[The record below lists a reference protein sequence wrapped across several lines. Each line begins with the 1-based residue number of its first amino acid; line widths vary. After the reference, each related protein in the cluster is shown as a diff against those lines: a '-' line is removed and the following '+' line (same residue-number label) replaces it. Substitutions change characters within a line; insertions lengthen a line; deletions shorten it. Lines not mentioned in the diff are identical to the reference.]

1 MENISEFDHEFA
13 RNAAAEAGKLLLKTR
28 EEASHSSMP
37 AEELGSAGDAL
48 SNELLIEMISKTFP
62 DDAII
67 SEEDTE
73 DPIRH
78 TKDRVWIIDPLDG
91 TREYCIEGRSDW
103 AVHVALVH
111 AENPVAA
118 AVSLP
123 SLGQTFSTQ
132 EPQTPPTSSGKVKV
146 VCSRTRT
153 VPVAEFISDQ
163 LGGKLLFMGSAG
175 AKAMAVL
182 TGNADIYVHA
192 GGQYEWDSCA
202 PVAVALAAGAHA
214 SRLDGSPLIYNQK
227 NLYVPDLLI
236 CRKELANT
244 VLTLLN

>member
-1 MENISEFDHEFA
+1 MGNISEFDHVFA
-13 RNAAAEAGKLLLKTR
+13 KNAAEEAGKLLLKIR
-28 EEASHSSMP
+28 RDAQNSSIAPEEIGSIGDHQSH
-37 AEELGSAGDAL
+37 
-48 SNELLIEMISKTFP
+48 ELLVEMISETYP
-62 DDAII
+62 DDAIL
-67 SEEDTE
+67 SEEGTDNLT
-73 DPIRH
+73 RLG
-78 TKDRVWIIDPLDG
+78 KDRVWIIDPLDG

-111 AENPVAA
+111 AQHPVAA

-123 SLGQTFSTQ
+123 SLGQTLSTQ
-132 EPQTPPTSSGKVKV
+132 EPSTSPTSSGKIKV
-146 VCSRTRT
+146 VCSRTRP
-153 VPVAEFISDQ
+153 VPVAEFISNQ
-163 LGGKLLFMGSAG
+163 LEGELLFMGSAG

-182 TGNADIYVHA
+182 TGDADIYAHA

-214 SRLDGSPLIYNQK
+214 SRLDGSPLSYNQQ

-236 CRKELANT
+236 CRKELANA